1 MQAENQIAFKE
12 WGAVCAALAKGRQ
25 SLIVRKGGIH
35 EGRDG
40 FRVEHREFWLF
51 PTRFHQGADQLQAGQ
66 ESLLSQPYAQEP
78 PAGQIRLGLYAVVE
92 QVRELQEES
101 QLADLEELQVLNQ
114 ETLAQRLSYKRPG
127 LYVLLVRAYQM
138 PQPFE
143 IEDEARYGGCRS
155 WVELTQTYS
164 AEGATPVLTDAQFQ
178 RQKQALET
186 RLS

>member
-12 WGAVCAALAKGRQ
+12 WGAICASLAEGRQ

-66 ESLLSQPYAQEP
+66 ENLLSQPYAQEP
-78 PAGQIRLGLYAVVE
+78 AAGQIRLGLYAVVE
-92 QVRELQEES
+92 QVLELQEES
-101 QLADLEELQVLNQ
+101 QLAGLEELQVLNQ
-114 ETLAQRLSYKRPG
+114 ETLAQRFVYKRPG

-155 WVELTQTYS
+155 WVELTQAYS
-164 AEGATPVLTDAQFQ
+164 TEGATPILTEEQFQ
-178 RQKQALET
+178 QQKQALET